1 MMEDRNR
8 DAEGGRR
15 GDLLYL
21 YVLALASIFPILG
34 FGAYFRNEDSKYLQ
48 WMREGFFNPF
58 GADFIRIVETF
69 RPVNWIILQGINSV
83 AGYSPFAYQLAS
95 AVCFVGAV
103 MLMYAIGKR
112 LFESARAAY
121 LSILCYFG
129 CFYFTLHFLY
139 TPIQGFQFS
148 LELLLVTATV
158 YLLLGIIPRG
168 RFGWP
173 VIAAAVTAV
182 LAIFNHPVSA
192 FLVPVLGTAIIAVGR
207 RHRAHGGR
215 GREHLAAAIITLGF
229 FAGLLLLIPVVTTQ
243 VKTDQGGVLGLIP
256 VMIKRYGAY
265 GSIFLRGINRILIP
279 IPLVYL
285 IAGWISARG
294 MSGSSPALRFRIG
307 ILASCAGVILFNVLP
322 LMAAFALLTILV
334 AALACTGRQRL
345 VLVLWFFAGMLPN
358 LTSTVVTGVYMRHGA
373 IALSLLA
380 GFGYSVLIGDASR
393 ELGERAGRLR
403 AALTLE
409 RSAGVLTVLA
419 VLAVLIAGLH
429 LAPVPVISRQITQI
443 EYLKDL
449 GNNFRDTVEFLCATL
464 DRDTAVYFYRGPTR
478 AEEDRYAYTSAHL
491 DRLQP
496 AKSVDYQYYFA
507 MQKREDI
514 AVRFTDELAPGA
526 AGAILVATN
535 SWEVRELES
544 AFSLEIRR
552 EFRRGTALA
561 RIYRLRGN

>member
-1 MMEDRNR
+1 MTEDRNIETGADRRR
-8 DAEGGRR
+8 DP
-15 GDLLYL
+15 LYFF
-21 YVLALASIFPILG
+21 VLVLASIFPILG
-34 FGAYFRNEDSKYLQ
+34 FGAYFRNEDGRYLQ

-58 GADFIRIVETF
+58 GADFIRTVETF
-69 RPVNWIILQGINSV
+69 RPVNWIILRAIYGT

-103 MLMYAIGKR
+103 MLMYAVGKR
-112 LFESARAAY
+112 LFGSTRAAY
-121 LSILCYFG
+121 LSILCYFA

-139 TPIQGFQFS
+139 TPIQGFQFP

-158 YLLLGIIPRG
+158 YLLLGVIPQG

-173 VIAAAVTAV
+173 VIAAAVLAV
-182 LAIFNHPVSA
+182 LAIFNHPVSGV
-192 FLVPVLGTAIIAVGR
+192 LVPVLGIAIIAVGW
-207 RHRAHGGR
+207 RHCARGGR
-215 GREHLAAAIITLGF
+215 GREHLAAVIITLGF

-285 IAGWISARG
+285 VARWILARG
-294 MSGSSPALRFRIG
+294 MSGSSPALRFWIG
-307 ILASCAGVILFNVLP
+307 ILASCAGVILFIILP
-322 LMAAFALLTILV
+322 PITAFALLTMLV
-334 AALACTGRQRL
+334 AALACTGWQRL

-358 LTSTVVTGVYMRHGA
+358 LTSWVVTGVYMRHGA

-380 GFGYSVLIGDASR
+380 GCGYSVLIGDASM

-409 RSAGVLTVLA
+409 RSTGVLTLLA
-419 VLAVLIAGLH
+419 VIAVLIAGLH
-429 LAPVPVISRQITQI
+429 LAPVPVISRQIAQI

-449 GNNFRDTVEFLCATL
+449 GNNFRDTVEFLCGTL
-464 DRDTAVYFYRGPTR
+464 DEDTAVYFYRGPTR
-478 AEEDRYAYTSAHL
+478 AEEDQYAYTSTHL
-491 DRLQP
+491 ERLQP
-496 AKSVDYQYYFA
+496 AKSNHYQYYFA

-514 AVRFTDELAPGA
+514 VVRFTAELAPGA

-535 SWEVRELES
+535 NWEVRELES
-544 AFSLEIRR
+544 TFSLETWR
-552 EFRRGTALA
+552 EFRRGTTLA
-561 RIYRLRGN
+561 RIYRLRSK